1 MPEFPIRLYS
11 FINLDVKLTALRV
24 GSEPPAKLV
33 HITKEALHD
42 MAAQTIDVLHIAKL
56 LRAVTHD
63 LPGLESAVIEQVHQS
78 LFLLVGEHI
87 EQEFPQLIAV
97 YSFFYKWFSW
107 RTGFR

>member
-33 HITKEALHD
+33 DITKEALHD

-78 LFLLVGEHI
+78 LFLLVGEHT

-97 YSFFYKWFSW
+97 
-107 RTGFR
+107 

>member
-11 FINLDVKLTALRV
+11 FINFVVKLTVLRAD
-24 GSEPPAKLV
+24 SEPPAKLV
-33 HITKEALHD
+33 HITKDALHD
-42 MAAQTIDVLHIAKL
+42 GAAQTVDVLHIAKL

-87 EQEFPQLIAV
+87 EQEFPQLFGV
-97 YSFFYKWFSW
+97 
-107 RTGFR
+107 